1 MDILIRKGEPKDVK
15 AVLQLIQ
22 ELANYEKAPQE
33 VEVTEEELLNDGFGG
48 HPVYE
53 LIVAEVN
60 NEVVGIALFY
70 TKYSTWKGKC
80 IYLEDLVVTTSM
92 RQKGIGSLLFEAVAK
107 VGKTRQVKRMEWQVL
122 EWNEPAIQF
131 YKKYNANIDP
141 EWYNGKLV
149 FDQLQTFDF

>member
-1 MDILIRKGEPKDVK
+1 MK

-33 VEVTEEELLNDGFGG
+33 VEVTEEELLNDGFGE

-149 FDQLQTFDF
+149 FDQLQAF

>member
-33 VEVTEEELLNDGFGG
+33 VEVTEEELLNDGFGE

-53 LIVAEVN
+53 LIVAELN
-60 NEVVGIALFY
+60 NDVVGIALFY

-149 FDQLQTFDF
+149 FDQLQTF

>member
-33 VEVTEEELLNDGFGG
+33 VEVTEEELLNDGFGE

-149 FDQLQTFDF
+149 FDQLQAF